1 MTKTSSVTHS
11 LLCPVVFLI
20 TEYGGRRDIM
30 TATAMFASETQPL
43 VAVSVAKGHLTD
55 DLIDR
60 SGEFTLAV
68 ASDAQKDL
76 ALKVGSARGDDED
89 KFERFS
95 VETLSEDAG
104 KRPIP
109 KGSSV
114 CMECKVESRQD
125 IGEYHMIIGRVE
137 NLKDLGGQPLVWYR
151 DLFYRLQAL

>member
-1 MTKTSSVTHS
+1 M
-11 LLCPVVFLI
+11 
-20 TEYGGRRDIM
+20 
-30 TATAMFASETQPL
+30 
-43 VAVSVAKGHLTD
+43 
-55 DLIDR
+55 
-60 SGEFTLAV
+60 
-68 ASDAQKDL
+68 

-95 VETLSEDAG
+95 VKTLTEDAG

-109 KGSSV
+109 EGSSV
-114 CMECKVESRQD
+114 WMECKVESRQD